1 MILKYKPEIDS
12 LRAIS
17 VIAVIIYHAKIY
29 LFGNLALQGG
39 YFGVDIFFVISG
51 YLITS
56 IIYYDL
62 IENKFSFKN
71 FYLKRARRILPAL
84 LLTIIISLILS
95 WFSLMPSAFIDY
107 SKSILYSL
115 GFISNYYFY
124 FSGLEYGAVSGLLK
138 PLLHTWSLGIEEQ
151 FYIIFPL
158 FLIFGYNFF
167 KKNLIFYI
175 FIFFLLS
182 FFIALYFSKINPAL
196 NFYLLPSR
204 VWELLIG
211 CLLFFFGIKL
221 NFKVSKIVSNLSTL
235 FGLLLIFV
243 SFTIIYDIEPSP
255 NLKTLVPL
263 IGTSIIILFYKKE
276 GILNI
281 LFTNKLTIW
290 IGLTSYSLYLIHYPV
305 FAFVRA
311 NRLTQGIYEYSLVV
325 IIIIICSSLSYLFI
339 EKPFRNRKFISDKSF
354 IKILI
359 FFVIFLLSILFTIIN
374 KKGFENRF
382 PSTST
387 FSLDY
392 QKYLREVRL
401 LKYEFGIPNYIHE
414 NKKNI
419 LIIGNSH
426 GRGTFNAF
434 KLNEKL
440 FSDYEFSIIDIPIHC
455 LKNINKNYMLC
466 DNDYMTKLQ
475 KEIFLKSELILLSSA
490 YDKKDLYE
498 IENII
503 KNLISLNK
511 TIIIASRKPSFY
523 FKNYQSLID
532 KFFIENQRLPN
543 EDENIVLKKEYFLS
557 RNKKIPEKNFQL
569 KSIAKKYKLLFL
581 DMFEILCEEKNQ
593 LCDFLTPEGQKIIF
607 DGSHYTVDGA
617 KYVGQRIYNLKWL
630 KIE

>member
-1 MILKYKPEIDS
+1 MIIKYRPEIDS

-29 LFGNLALQGG
+29 LLGNLTLPGG
-39 YFGVDIFFVISG
+39 YYGVDIFFVISG

-71 FYLKRARRILPAL
+71 FYIKRARRILPAL
-84 LLTIIISLILS
+84 LLTIIISIILS
-95 WFSLMPSAFIDY
+95 WFSAMPTAFIDY
-107 SKSILYSL
+107 SKSVLYSI

-124 FSGLEYGAVSGLLK
+124 FSGLEYGAISGLLK

-196 NFYLLPSR
+196 SFYLLPSR

-211 CLLFFFGIKL
+211 PLLFFFEIKL
-221 NFKVSKIVSNLSTL
+221 NFKVSKIVSNLLTL
-235 FGLLLIFV
+235 FGLSLIFV

-255 NLKTLVPL
+255 NLKTLIPL

-281 LFTNKLTIW
+281 FFTNKLAIW

-311 NRLTQGIYEYSLVV
+311 NRLAQGIYEFSLVG
-325 IIIIICSSLSYLFI
+325 IIIIISSFLSYLFI

-354 IKILI
+354 IKILLVFI
-359 FFVIFLLSILFTIIN
+359 IFLVSISFIIIN

-392 QKYLREVRL
+392 QKYLREISVLR
-401 LKYEFGIPNYIHE
+401 YELGIPNYMHE
-414 NKKNI
+414 DKKNI

-426 GRGTFNAF
+426 AQDLFHAF

-440 FSDYEFSIIDIPIHC
+440 FNNYEFSILNTQIHC
-455 LKNINKNYMLC
+455 LKNINKNYKFC
-466 DNDYMTKLQ
+466 DNKHMTKLE
-475 KEIFLKSELILLSSA
+475 KKIFLESELILLSAS
-490 YDKKDLYE
+490 YSEKDLYE

-511 TIIIASRKPSFY
+511 TIIIVANKPHFY
-523 FKNYQSLID
+523 FENRQSLID
-532 KFFIENQRLPN
+532 KFFIENERLPN
-543 EDENIVLKKEYFLS
+543 KDENFVLKKEYFLS
-557 RNKKIPEKNFQL
+557 RDKEIPERNSKL
-569 KSIAKKYKLLFL
+569 KLIAKKYKLLFL
-581 DMFEILCEEKNQ
+581 ESLEILCDEKNQ
-593 LCDFLTPEGQKIIF
+593 LCDFLTPEEQKIIF
-607 DGSHYTVDGA
+607 DDNHYTVEGA
-617 KYVGQRIYNLKWL
+617 KYVGERIYNLKWL
-630 KIE
+630 KN